1 MLLLGTHRACGGY
14 CARRHTRSAR
24 QRRWRGS
31 RQRRNSA
38 SRGRR
43 TARADHCAR
52 HARRADTRRHLPVVA
67 RRAARHARST
77 RQPPTLV
84 HRVPLVVPPMKSEAW
99 DARMGA
105 HAVGR
110 SANSLRSARRHS
122 AMDSRAAVRSGAQW
136 SRLRCCL
143 SNGAWHLHVPL
154 RRPLLPSCAWI
165 WTCLRKWSILSQLRS
180 GDTWT
185 G

>member
-1 MLLLGTHRACGGY
+1 VAVGSAGIQLREGG
-14 CARRHTRSAR
+14 ARLVPITVRVMHDGLTL
-24 QRRWRGS
+24 
-31 RQRRNSA
+31 
-38 SRGRR
+38 
-43 TARADHCAR
+43 
-52 HARRADTRRHLPVVA
+52 ADTFLWSLDEQHVTPEV
-67 RRAARHARST
+67 RSSC
-77 RQPPTLV
+77 
-84 HRVPLVVPPMKSEAW
+84 PLLYTEYPCGTPDEVRSVG
-99 DARMGA
+99 RTHGA

-122 AMDSRAAVRSGAQW
+122 AMDGRAAVRSGAQW
-136 SRLRCCL
+136 SRLRRCL